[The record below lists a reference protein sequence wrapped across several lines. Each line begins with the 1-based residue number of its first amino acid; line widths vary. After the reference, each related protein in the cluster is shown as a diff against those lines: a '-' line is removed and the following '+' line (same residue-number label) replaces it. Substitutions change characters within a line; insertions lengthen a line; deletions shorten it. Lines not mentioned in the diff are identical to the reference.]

1 MTLTSTQQIDAGTPV
16 RHAAASGARRDIQG
30 LRALAVGLVVLS
42 HFWPSRLP
50 GGYIGVD
57 VFFVISGFLITSHLL
72 SKPPRS
78 WGDLA
83 AFWGRRVRRL
93 LPAATLVLLVS
104 LAASVAF
111 LPSTALPRIAHET
124 ASAAV
129 YVENWALAGSS
140 TDYFAAD
147 DLHTPVQHYWSL
159 SVEEQFYILWPL
171 VIGAALWCARRF
183 RVRFPWVET
192 GLVAIFVASL
202 VYSLRDTATNP
213 ASAYFVTPT
222 RMWELALGGLVALA
236 AVRGFRLARGAF
248 RAPLAWLGLVAIV
261 ASALLYDA
269 ATPFPGFAALLP
281 TLGAAAVIAATADD
295 VTGSPDRM
303 WSLKGVQLAG
313 DVSYSIYLWH
323 WPLIV
328 VAPFMLGHDV
338 YWPVKIGLVVAAF
351 LLAWGTKLLVE
362 DPVRR
367 SRSLARPL
375 WRTFLVGALL
385 MGITVS
391 AATAV
396 TVHENHVAQQA
407 QDAVATALHADSKCF
422 GAAAARK
429 KSCDFVGTK
438 LLTPATYAK
447 TDKAQV
453 YEDGCWN
460 SQPFTSRK
468 TCTYGAANPTKRIA
482 LVGNS
487 HAGYWQP
494 ALADLAKK
502 NGWQVTTYLA
512 SQCYTVDAVQ
522 LIGPAS
528 DGENCRKLAQWQIA
542 SVASGHYDLV
552 VVADRTWL
560 QLKGVAAA
568 DRGDVARS
576 LYAKTLRTWADAGV
590 SALVLRDVPFHKQ
603 AVPDCVAQN
612 QKSLT
617 TCADPEKTAL
627 IRDPLFEAARADK
640 SGKVTALDLTSR
652 FCKDGTC
659 YGVVGGVVAYFD
671 QGHMSATFS
680 RTLEP
685 EIEGPLARALGE

>member
-1 MTLTSTQQIDAGTPV
+1 MTLTSTD
-16 RHAAASGARRDIQG
+16 HAEAPARARRGPASKARRDIQG
-30 LRALAVGLVVLS
+30 LRALAVALVVLS
-42 HFWPSRLP
+42 HFWPARLP

-57 VFFVISGFLITSHLL
+57 VFFVISGFLITSHLA
-72 SKPPRS
+72 SRPPQR
-78 WGDLA
+78 WADLA

-111 LPSTALPRIAHET
+111 LPATALPRIAHET
-124 ASAAV
+124 AAAAV
-129 YVENWALAGSS
+129 YAENWALARSA

-159 SVEEQFYILWPL
+159 SVEEQFYIVWPL

-192 GLVAIFVASL
+192 GLVAVFVASL
-202 VYSLRDTATNP
+202 AYSLRDTATNP
-213 ASAYFVTPT
+213 APAYFVTPT

-236 AVRGFRLARGAF
+236 AVRGFRLVPRAA
-248 RAPLAWLGLVAIV
+248 RAPLAWLGLTAIV
-261 ASALLYDA
+261 AAALLYDA
-269 ATPFPGFAALLP
+269 ATPFPGIAALLP
-281 TLGAAAVIAATADD
+281 TAGAAAVIAATADD
-295 VTGSPDRM
+295 VDGSPDRL
-303 WSLKGVQLAG
+303 WSLRGVQLAG

-328 VAPFMLGHDV
+328 VAPFVLGHDV
-338 YWPVKIGLVVAAF
+338 YWPAKIALVVGAF
-351 LLAWGTKLLVE
+351 LLAWVTKVAVE

-367 SRSLARPL
+367 SRGLARPV

-385 MGITVS
+385 MGVTVS

-396 TVHENHVAQQA
+396 RVHEERVAQQA
-407 QDAVATALHADSKCF
+407 QDAVAEALHADSTCF

-429 KSCDFVGTK
+429 GSCDFVGDE
-438 LLTPATYAK
+438 LLTPATFAK

-468 TCTYGAANPTKRIA
+468 TCTYGAKNPTKRIA

-528 DGENCRKLAQWQIA
+528 DGENCRKLARWQVA
-542 SVASGHYDLV
+542 SVANGHYDLV
-552 VVADRTWL
+552 VIADRTWL
-560 QLKGVAAA
+560 QLKGVSKA
-568 DRGDVARS
+568 DRGDVARG
-576 LYAKTLRTWADAGV
+576 LYAKTLQTWTRAGV
-590 SALVLRDVPFHKQ
+590 PALVLRDVPFHQ
-603 AVPDCVAQN
+603 QSVPDCVAQ
-612 QKSLT
+612 SSTDLAA
-617 TCADPEKTAL
+617 CADPEKTAL
-627 IRDPLFEAARADK
+627 IRDPLFEAAEADT
-640 SGKVTALDLTSR
+640 SGKVSTLDLTRR

-659 YGVVGGVVAYFD
+659 YGVVGGVIAYFD

-685 EIEGPLARALGE
+685 DIEAPLARALGE